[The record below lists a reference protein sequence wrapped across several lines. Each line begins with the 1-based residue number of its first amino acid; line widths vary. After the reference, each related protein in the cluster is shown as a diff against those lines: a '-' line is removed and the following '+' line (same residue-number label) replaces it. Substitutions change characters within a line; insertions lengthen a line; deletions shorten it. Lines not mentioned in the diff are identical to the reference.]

1 MDELIMLRY
10 GELSTKGKNKRDF
23 INLLGC
29 NVKHALK
36 KFSNLTYDI
45 KYDHIYIHLNGE
57 KYDDVSKRLLDV
69 SGIYSFS
76 KVYRLP
82 IDLDV
87 LKQEALKLAL
97 AENKKTFK
105 VHTKR
110 PNKSFPIHSEE
121 INRLIAG
128 EILRNSDYK
137 VDVHNP
143 ELMINI
149 TVRED
154 YIYLFTDETLAAGG
168 YPLGSGGKSL
178 MMLSGGID
186 SPVAAYLM
194 MKRGIKIECIHFAS
208 PPYTNEAVI
217 TKIKDLLKKLT
228 AYQKEIKLFIVPFT
242 KLQEE
247 IYHHVNISYAI
258 TIMRRMMYRIAEGVA
273 HQNQCLALVNGESIG
288 QVASQTLESMS
299 VINEVIHM
307 PVIRPVACMDKL
319 EIIDIA
325 QKIGT
330 YDISIRPHEDCCTIF
345 TPKQPATKPKS
356 YKAEA
361 LEETWDYQTMINEC
375 IEQCETIVID
385 DHYKE
390 VKNKSK
396 DDEKREDSFSSLS
409 SCCSYLPFLMI
420 EMKC

>member
-82 IDLDV
+82 IDLDI

-97 AENKKTFK
+97 AASKKTFK

-110 PNKSFPIHSEE
+110 PNKTFPVHSEE

-143 ELMINI
+143 ELMINV

-154 YIYLFTDETLAAGG
+154 YIYLFADETLAAGG

-258 TIMRRMMYRIAEGVA
+258 TIMRRMMYRIASRVA
-273 HQNQCLALVNGESIG
+273 TKRKDLVIANGESLG
-288 QVASQTLESMS
+288 QVASQTLKSIS
-299 VINEVIHM
+299 VIEKVSTL
-307 PVIRPVACMDKL
+307 PVIRPLAIFDKVD
-319 EIIDIA
+319 IIKIA
-325 QKIGT
+325 RKIDT
-330 YDISIRPHEDCCTIF
+330 YDISIRPYEDCCTIF
-345 TPKQPATKPKS
+345 
-356 YKAEA
+356 
-361 LEETWDYQTMINEC
+361 
-375 IEQCETIVID
+375 
-385 DHYKE
+385 E
-390 VKNKSK
+390 VKNPTTAPNEEKAIEYEQLFDFEK
-396 DDEKREDSFSSLS
+396 LIDDCVNNLEVLTITDEDEDDL
-409 SCCSYLPFLMI
+409 L
-420 EMKC
+420 